1 MAERSDLRSLVT
13 AAEQAAA
20 SGDYAAAETMLREVA
35 AIQEA
40 SLGSQH
46 PDLANTLNN
55 LGIVSEIVGKPED
68 AEQFFRRACAI
79 AATSLEPSHPFVA
92 TSRKNLEDFC
102 EARGKPVDVE
112 APPPVDAAPTV
123 EEDPT
128 PRVEIPEP
136 PIPSTAIG
144 EPPPLGMGLR
154 PIVFPLA
161 AAIVLLV
168 VAMAIWLRPGDPG
181 TRPGT
186 INPTPAPDTSPP
198 KPPPA
203 PATSATPDP
212 PSVSKPIPSRSSGP
226 ASPGAVSVS
235 EVAICR
241 ELTTGSQWRCTAA
254 VSPVEP
260 STLFFYTRVK
270 SATDRVVEHRWYRGD
285 RLMKSIDRPV
295 RANPTEGYRT
305 YSRTTVDAKG
315 GGEWRVE
322 VKTKDGTVIHEERF
336 TVR

>member
-1 MAERSDLRSLVT
+1 MAESSDLRTLLT

-20 SGDYAAAETMLREVA
+20 SGDYAAAETLLREVA

-112 APPPVDAAPTV
+112 APAPVDAAPPV
-123 EEDPT
+123 VQEPT

-136 PIPSTAIG
+136 PIPPTAIV
-144 EPPPLGMGLR
+144 EPPPPGMGLR
-154 PIVFPLA
+154 RLVFPVA
-161 AAIVLLV
+161 AAVVLLV

-181 TRPGT
+181 TRSGT
-186 INPTPAPDTSPP
+186 INPTPPPETSPP
-198 KPPPA
+198 TPAPA
-203 PATSATPDP
+203 PATSATPNP
-212 PSVSKPIPSRSSGP
+212 PPVSKPIPSRSSEP
-226 ASPGAVSVS
+226 ASTGAVSVT

-241 ELTTGSQWRCTAA
+241 ELTTGSRWRCTPA

-270 SATDRVVEHRWYRGD
+270 SATDRVVEHRWYRGNH
-285 RLMKSIDRPV
+285 LMKSIDRPV
-295 RANPTEGYRT
+295 RANPTDGYRT
-305 YSRTTVDAKG
+305 YSRTTVDANG
-315 GGEWRVE
+315 GGDWRVE
-322 VKTKDGTVIHEERF
+322 LKTKDGTLIHEERF

>member
-1 MAERSDLRSLVT
+1 MEPRSLLE

-20 SGDYAAAETMLREVA
+20 SGDYTAAEAKLREAA

-102 EARGKPVDVE
+102 TARGKPVDVE
-112 APPPVDAAPTV
+112 VPAPAEAAPATV
-123 EEDPT
+123 EEPA
-128 PRVEIPEP
+128 PRVESPEP
-136 PIPSTAIG
+136 AVTRTAIV
-144 EPPPLGMGLR
+144 EPPLLDTGVR
-154 PIVFPLA
+154 RIVIPLA
-161 AAIVLLV
+161 AVVLV
-168 VAMAIWLRPGDPG
+168 AGAMAIWLRSGDPG
-181 TRPGT
+181 PRPDPIG
-186 INPTPAPDTSPP
+186 
-198 KPPPA
+198 PA
-203 PATSATPDP
+203 PAPAPAQESSP
-212 PSVSKPIPSRSSGP
+212 SKPAPAPVTSGTPNPPAVPKPAPSRSSGP
-226 ASPGAVSVS
+226 ASAGAVSVS
-235 EVAICR
+235 EAALCR
-241 ELTTGSQWRCTAA
+241 DLTAGWRCTPA

-270 SATDRVVEHRWYRGD
+270 SATDRIVEHRWYRGN
-285 RLMKSIDRPV
+285 RLAKSIDRSV

-315 GGEWRVE
+315 GRDWRVE
-322 VKTKDGTVIHEERF
+322 VRTKEGVLLHEERF

>member
-1 MAERSDLRSLVT
+1 MADPSELRSLLT

-20 SGDYAAAETMLREVA
+20 SGDYAAAETMLREGA

-40 SLGSQH
+40 SLGSEH

-55 LGIVSEIVGKPED
+55 LGIVSEILGKPED
-68 AEQFFRRACAI
+68 AEHFFRRACAI

-102 EARGKPVDVE
+102 QARGKPVDVE
-112 APPPVDAAPTV
+112 APAAVAAAPRVV
-123 EEDPT
+123 EEPA

-136 PIPSTAIG
+136 PIPRTVVVEQPSPRT
-144 EPPPLGMGLR
+144 GLR
-154 PIVFPLA
+154 RIVVPLA
-161 AAIVLLV
+161 AAAVVVV
-168 VAMAIWLRPGDPG
+168 VAMVIWLRPDDPG
-181 TRPGT
+181 THQAK

-198 KPPPA
+198 KPAPA
-203 PATSATPDP
+203 PETPATPDP
-212 PSVSKPIPSRSSGP
+212 RPVSKPLPSRSSGP
-226 ASPGAVSVS
+226 ASTGAVSVS
-235 EVAICR
+235 EAAICR
-241 ELTTGSQWRCTAA
+241 ELTTGSRWRCAPA

-285 RLMKSIDRPV
+285 RLMKSIDRAV
-295 RANPTEGYRT
+295 RASPRDGYRT
-305 YSRTTVDAKG
+305 YSRATVDAKG
-315 GGEWRVE
+315 GGDWRVE
-322 VKTKDGTVIHEERF
+322 VKTKDGTLIHEERF

>member
-1 MAERSDLRSLVT
+1 M

-40 SLGSQH
+40 SLGSEH

-102 EARGKPVDVE
+102 RARTAIVE
-112 APPPVDAAPTV
+112 QPPPGV
-123 EEDPT
+123 
-128 PRVEIPEP
+128 
-136 PIPSTAIG
+136 
-144 EPPPLGMGLR
+144 GLR
-154 PIVFPLA
+154 RLVVPLA
-161 AAIVLLV
+161 AAVVLLV
-168 VAMAIWLRPGDPG
+168 VALMIWRPDDPG
-181 TRPGT
+181 THPGT

-198 KPPPA
+198 KPAPA

-212 PSVSKPIPSRSSGP
+212 PPVSKPTPSRVGGP
-226 ASPGAVSVS
+226 AGTGAVSVS

-241 ELTTGSQWRCTAA
+241 ELTTGSRWRCTPA

-270 SATDRVVEHRWYRGD
+270 SATDRVVEHRWIRGD

-295 RANPTEGYRT
+295 RASPADGYRT

-315 GGEWRVE
+315 GGDWRVE
-322 VKTKDGTVIHEERF
+322 VRTKDGTLIHEERF

>member
-1 MAERSDLRSLVT
+1 MAEPSDVRPLLT

-40 SLGSQH
+40 SLGAQH

-68 AEQFFRRACAI
+68 AEQYFRQACAI
-79 AATSLEPSHPFVA
+79 ASTSLDPSHPFVA

-102 EARGKPVDVE
+102 QARGKPVDVE
-112 APPPVDAAPTV
+112 APAPVDAAPTV
-123 EEDPT
+123 VAEPT

-136 PIPSTAIG
+136 PIARTEIV
-144 EPPPLGMGLR
+144 EPPPPVMGLR
-154 PIVFPLA
+154 RIVFPLA
-161 AAIVLLV
+161 AGIVLLV
-168 VAMAIWLRPGDPG
+168 VAISIWLRPGDPG

-186 INPTPAPDTSPP
+186 INPTPAPDMSPA
-198 KPPPA
+198 KPALA
-203 PATSATPDP
+203 PATSATPNP
-212 PSVSKPIPSRSSGP
+212 PPVSNTIPSHSSGP
-226 ASPGAVSVS
+226 ASTGAVSVS

-241 ELTTGSQWRCTAA
+241 ELTTASQWRCTPA

-285 RLMKSIDRPV
+285 RLVKSIDRPV
-295 RANPTEGYRT
+295 RANPTDGYRT
-305 YSRTTVDAKG
+305 YSRTAVDAKG
-315 GGEWRVE
+315 GGNWRVE
-322 VKTKDGTVIHEERF
+322 VKTKDGTLIHEERF